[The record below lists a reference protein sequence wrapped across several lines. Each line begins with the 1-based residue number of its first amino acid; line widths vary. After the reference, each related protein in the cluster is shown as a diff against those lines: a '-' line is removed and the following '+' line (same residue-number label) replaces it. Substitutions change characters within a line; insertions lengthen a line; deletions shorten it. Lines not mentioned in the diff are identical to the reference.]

1 MKHWVWVSCL
11 LISHFILINSSFAQ
25 TTVNNTYLIDSL
37 RNQLEQ
43 NLQNNTQKVVLLNA
57 LAEIYHSVSAPKS
70 LQYAQ
75 QALNTAHSLKDKKMI
90 SVSLNNLGEYYL
102 NEGDYKQA
110 FKNFF
115 QSLTI
120 GDSLQT
126 PGLAAYSLHKIG
138 LSCYYLNQYDQA
150 LSYQFRALKIQQA
163 LKKRKEVGAILSS
176 ISDVY
181 TRKHLYA
188 KALDFQYQALDTR
201 QSIQDQREISQ
212 SLGAIGNLYLRSHNY
227 NKALETFE
235 ASLKISQNL
244 QDKRGIAIAWQHKA
258 HAYNELQQYD
268 TAKAL
273 YINALR
279 IQRSIGFRKEEIVS
293 FRGLGQ
299 VFLRQKKYEQSLKY
313 FNDALS
319 LSQELK
325 ANREEVQTL
334 NDLGNFYLQ
343 KGATKKA
350 LEFHQKALNKAL
362 EQPEGFLILESYQ
375 YLSNAY
381 LKLNDE
387 VNFARFYRLHRQM
400 ADSMGGNRDPVAE
413 IKAMQQHY
421 EMEKKAKELETRDR
435 ELDLLK
441 KQNELQSQ
449 KLKRDG
455 QIEALLI
462 IALLLVIVVS
472 AVLYN
477 NYTFKH
483 KSNQKLQALN
493 TQLETSQKELHL
505 SNSMKDRLF
514 SVIAHDLRSPL
525 NTINGFLNLM
535 QLQKDAMTPEE
546 IEVLTSQMIKSVKNT
561 LDLLDN
567 LLHWSRSQM
576 GLMKINI
583 QPINLSELVDDTFDL
598 LSLNAKSKNIELVKK
613 DTQPHS
619 VMADAHMIDI
629 VIRNLVSNAIKFTND
644 GNITV
649 HCRDAPDHQV
659 ELTVQ
664 DTGIGISTEDAQKLF
679 KVDSHFTTEGTHRE
693 KGTGLGLLLCKELIE
708 KNEGRIWVE
717 SKPGEGSAFK
727 FRLPKA

>member
-1 MKHWVWVSCL
+1 MKYWVWVSCL
-11 LISHFILINSSFAQ
+11 LINHFILISFSHAQ
-25 TTVNNTYLIDSL
+25 LSANNTHLIDSL
-37 RNQLEQ
+37 RTQLQQ
-43 NLQNNTQKVVLLNA
+43 NLQNNPQKVTLLNA
-57 LAEIYHSVSAPKS
+57 LAEVYHSVSAPKS

-75 QALNTAHSLKDKKMI
+75 QALNSAYSLKDKKLI
-90 SVSLNNLGEYYL
+90 STSLNNVGEYYL
-102 NEGDYKQA
+102 SQGDYKQA

-115 QSLTI
+115 QSLSI
-120 GDSLQT
+120 GDSIRN
-126 PGLAAYSLHKIG
+126 PSLAAYSLHKIG
-138 LSCYYLNQYDQA
+138 ISSYYLNQYNKA
-150 LSYQFRALKIQQA
+150 LNYQFRALKIQQE
-163 LKKRKEVGAILSS
+163 LKNRKETGAILSS
-176 ISDVY
+176 ISNIY
-181 TRKHLYA
+181 ARKHLYA
-188 KALDFQYQALDTR
+188 KALDFQYRALDTR
-201 QSIQDQREISQ
+201 RSIKDQREISQ
-212 SLGAIGNLYLRSHNY
+212 SLDAIGNLYLRSHNY
-227 NKALETFE
+227 TKALETFE
-235 ASLKISQNL
+235 ASLKISQSL
-244 QDKRGIAIAWQHKA
+244 QDKRGIAVAWQDKA
-258 HAYNELQQYD
+258 RAYTELQQYD

-273 YINALR
+273 YVNALR

-299 VFLRQKKYEQSLKY
+299 VFLRQKKYEESLKY
-313 FNDALS
+313 YNDALA

-334 NDLGNFYLQ
+334 NDLGSFYLQ
-343 KGATKKA
+343 KEEPQTA
-350 LEFHQKALNKAL
+350 LKFHQKALNKAL
-362 EQPEGFLILESYQ
+362 EQPEGFLIMESYQ
-375 YLSNAY
+375 YLSNTY
-381 LKLNDE
+381 LKLNNE
-387 VNFARFYRLHRQM
+387 ASFARFYRLHRQM
-400 ADSMGGNRDPVAE
+400 ADSLGGNRDPVAE
-413 IKAMQQHY
+413 IKAMQEHY
-421 EMEKKAKELETRDR
+421 EVAQKAKELEVRDR
-435 ELDLLK
+435 ELALLK

-462 IALLLVIVVS
+462 VALLLVIVVS

-493 TQLETSQKELHL
+493 TQLEASQKELHI

-525 NTINGFLNLM
+525 NTISGFLNLM

-576 GLMKINI
+576 GLMKMNI
-583 QPINLSELVDDTFDL
+583 QPIDLNELVDDTFDL
-598 LSLNAKSKNIELVKK
+598 LALNAKSKNIELVKK
-613 DTQPHS
+613 DTQPQA
-619 VMADAHMIDI
+619 VMADAHMVDI
-629 VIRNLVSNAIKFTND
+629 VIRNLVSNAIKFTSD
-644 GNITV
+644 GSITI
-649 HCRDAPDHQV
+649 HCQDAPDHQV

-664 DTGIGISTEDAQKLF
+664 DTGVGISTEDAQKLF

-708 KNEGRIWVE
+708 KNEGKIWVE
-717 SKPGEGSAFK
+717 STPGEGSAFK